1 MLRQLCV
8 FALIVAGA
16 VVPTSTPAVAK
27 GTFTVGSKQFTES
40 FVLGDIVRQL
50 ASRVGEA
57 RAEHK
62 QGLGTTGI
70 VFAALKTGNIDVYPE
85 YTGTISQE
93 LLKNKTMVNM
103 DTMNAQLRPMGLA
116 VGIPLGFN
124 DTYAIAMRS
133 ELADKLGIRTIGDLA
148 HHPELKLGMS
158 HEFINR
164 ADGWPGVKSTYGL
177 SQTPRGIEHA
187 LAYEALAT
195 EQIDVTDIY
204 STDAKI
210 DKYKLRVLDDDR
222 GYFPRYDA
230 VLLYRSDLPTRLPKT
245 WAALEQ
251 LRGKISAARMIQ
263 LNADVEL
270 RGQTVP
276 QVANNFLAKD
286 LKIGRAVRS
295 PAHAFLSR
303 LFGENFLLLTWQ
315 HLYLV
320 FLSLLAAVM
329 VGVPLGVLAARS
341 KAAAGPVLGFVT
353 VVQTIPSLAFLA
365 LLITVTHRIGDAPTL
380 IALFLYSLLPI
391 VRNTYSGL
399 SDIPAPLRES
409 AQALG
414 LPALTRLRLV
424 ELPLASRSIL
434 AGIKTSAILNVGTAT
449 IAAFIGAGG
458 YGQLIVIGYSLDDYS
473 KMEGGA
479 VAVALFALVVRGGFD
494 LLDRWVVPKG
504 IRG

>member
-1 MLRQLCV
+1 M
-8 FALIVAGA
+8 ALGA
-16 VVPTSTPAVAK
+16 VALVAALAVPSTASP
-27 GTFTVGSKQFTES
+27 TFTVGSKQFTES
-40 FVLGDIVRQL
+40 YVLGEVIRQL

-57 RAEHK
+57 RSDHK

-93 LLKNKTMVNM
+93 LLKNKTMVND
-103 DTMNAQLRPMGLA
+103 DTMNAQLKPMGLA

-124 DTYAIAMRS
+124 DTYALAMRS
-133 ELADKLGIRTIGDLA
+133 DMAEKFGIRTIGDLA
-148 HHPELKLGMS
+148 RHPELKFGMS

-177 SQTPRGIEHA
+177 TQAPRGIEHA

-195 EQIDVTDIY
+195 GQIDVTDIY

-210 DKYKLRVLDDDR
+210 DKYKLRVLDDDH

-230 VLLYRSDLPTRLPKT
+230 VLLYRADLPKRLPRT

-251 LRGKISAARMIQ
+251 LRGKITADRMIS

-270 RGQTVP
+270 RGQTVE

-286 LKIGRAVRS
+286 LKIGKSIGS
-295 PAHAFLSR
+295 PSHASLSR
-303 LFGENFLLLTWQ
+303 YFGDNFLMLTLE

-320 FLSLLAAVM
+320 FTSLLAAIL

-341 KAAAGPVLGFVT
+341 KTAERPILGFVG
-353 VVQTIPSLAFLA
+353 VAQTIPSLALLA
-365 LLITVTHRIGDAPTL
+365 VLITIVRRIGDPPTL

-391 VRNTYSGL
+391 VRNTCSGL
-399 SDIPAPLRES
+399 MDIPAGLRES
-409 AQALG
+409 ALALG
-414 LPALTRLRLV
+414 LPPLARLRLI
-424 ELPLASRSIL
+424 ELPMASRSIM
-434 AGIKTSAILNVGTAT
+434 AGVKTSAVLNVGTAT

-458 YGQLIVIGYSLDDYS
+458 YGQLIVIGYSLDDYN
-473 KMEGGA
+473 KLVGGA
-479 VAVALFALVVRGGFD
+479 IAVGVLALVVQSAFN
-494 LLDRWVVPKG
+494 LLDRWIVPKG
-504 IRG
+504 LRG